1 MQIYAYSGFNVCKHL
16 VDMAADNSGIVVSAA
31 AAAYYYLEDEHNT
44 KKRVRRPRRFWIHD
58 LISCRLIGIVLNYAP
73 K

>member
-1 MQIYAYSGFNVCKHL
+1 
-16 VDMAADNSGIVVSAA
+16 MAADDSDVVNA
-31 AAAYYYLEDEHNT
+31 AAAYYYLEDECDT

-58 LISCRLIGIVLNYAP
+58 VISRIGKVLNHAL